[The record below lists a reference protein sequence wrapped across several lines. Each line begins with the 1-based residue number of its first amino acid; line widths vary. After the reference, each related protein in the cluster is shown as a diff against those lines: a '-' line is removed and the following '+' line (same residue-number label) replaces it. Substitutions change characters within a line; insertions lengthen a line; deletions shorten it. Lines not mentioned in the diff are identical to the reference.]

1 MLDAHFVCFSIN
13 DCFDQDDMK
22 TVDSFVHCELNCNHE
37 EGDDLQSVFLSASIK
52 TISRVVHITHFCST
66 FCGVLLI
73 KRSHKPEQ

>member
-37 EGDDLQSVFLSASIK
+37 EGDDLQSVCLSASI
-52 TISRVVHITHFCST
+52 
-66 FCGVLLI
+66 
-73 KRSHKPEQ
+73 